1 MSPRLLPLFLLACFI
16 LPCSSAAGAAQ
27 APLSDSE
34 ALKQEA
40 PTVFIDCN
48 RCDSTYIHTEITFVN
63 YVRDR
68 KDAQVYVMITT
79 RSTGSSGTEY
89 TLEFTGQEEF
99 EGTDNTLKY
108 ITGNQDTSDEIREGL
123 VRILKIG
130 LAPYAGRT
138 PISDRITVSYKDAE
152 TVKTDSVDD
161 RWDYWVFSL
170 SARGSFDGQKTSR
183 SYSFNGSFSANRVT
197 EAFKFRVSYSGS
209 RSTDRYSYG
218 SINQVNTRKSHSLS
232 TLAVKSIGDDHWAV
246 GAGSSVYSNTYS
258 NIKFRFSLA
267 PAIEYNIFP
276 YSESTRRQLLLLWK
290 PGYHAYYYH
299 EETIYDK
306 TEEKLW
312 AEEFS
317 AAFEIKEKWGTAS
330 TWFEFFHYFHDLK
343 KNRMSINMDLSIR
356 LFKGLSFS
364 MYGYFQR
371 IRDQLSLIK
380 GEVSEADLLLRR
392 IQLETNYSYYGQ
404 IGLSYTFGSIFSNV
418 VNPRFYGY

>member
-1 MSPRLLPLFLLACFI
+1 MLPRLLSLVLPVCFI
-16 LPCSSAAGAAQ
+16 FPSFSFAYPPQTATA
-27 APLSDSE
+27 DSE
-34 ALKQEA
+34 TLKQDA
-40 PTVFIDCN
+40 PKVFMDCS
-48 RCDSTYIHTEITFVN
+48 RCDTTYIHTEVNFVN

-89 TLEFTGQEEF
+89 TLEFTGQQEF

-123 VRILKIG
+123 AGILKIG
-130 LAPYAGRT
+130 LAPYAGKT
-138 PISDRITVSYKDAE
+138 PIADRITVTYTDAD
-152 TVKTDSVDD
+152 TVETDSVQDK
-161 RWDYWVFSL
+161 WDYWVFSL
-170 SARGSFDGQKTSR
+170 YGRAGFDGQKTSR
-183 SYSFNGSFSANRVT
+183 SSSFNGSFSANRVT
-197 EAFKFRVSYSGS
+197 EAFKFRISYSGS

-218 SINQVNTRKSHSLS
+218 DIKQTNTRKSHSLS
-232 TLAVKSIGDDHWAV
+232 TLAVKSISDHWSI
-246 GAGSSVYSNTYS
+246 GAGSSIYSNTYS
-258 NIKFRFSLA
+258 NLKFRFNLA

-276 YSESTRRQLLLLWK
+276 YSESTRRQLRFLWK
-290 PGYHAYYYH
+290 PGYGAYYYH

-312 AEEFS
+312 SEEFS
-317 AAFEIKEKWGTAS
+317 AAFEIKEKWGTVS
-330 TWFEFFHYFHDLK
+330 TGFDFFHYFHDLK
-343 KNRMSINMDLSIR
+343 KNRMSIDGDLSIR

-364 MYGYFQR
+364 IYGYFQR
-371 IRDQLSLIK
+371 IRDQLSLRK

-404 IGLSYTFGSIFSNV
+404 IGLNYTFGSIYSNV